1 MILELGNAH
10 NVRVI
15 CTGGDLR
22 HSSYS
27 FVGYISER
35 TIESYHVDKTII
47 SCKAIHMDKG
57 ILESNDMEA
66 YVKRSMVERAQKT
79 YLLTDNTKFDK
90 MSFIDI
96 TDFNNIDC
104 IFTDKKLSG
113 EWEQFFREKDID
125 VIYS

>member
-1 MILELGNAH
+1 MHRWRSKTFILF
-10 NVRVI
+10 
-15 CTGGDLR
+15 
-22 HSSYS
+22 

-96 TDFNNIDC
+96 TDFNNID
-104 IFTDKKLSG
+104 
-113 EWEQFFREKDID
+113 
-125 VIYS
+125 